1 MQELAAEDH
10 FVNEKLMRIF
20 FCIFCLVFQRE
31 RETDYFSW
39 WASVCV
45 YATEALRLSY
55 SIFLSYWNFSPPLH
69 HHPGTSLCDSYS
81 QQIKVLSRMSLHYWE
96 KLTKTLYRLD
106 SNQKPGSRFLDL
118 KLWNQI
124 LLEMCQNSDFPPSS
138 SSSFSDLI
146 ICDSYFQQ
154 IRSFQE
160 CL

>member
-1 MQELAAEDH
+1 MQKLAEDH

-81 QQIKVLSRMSLHYWE
+81 QQIKVLSRMSLHLWK
-96 KLTKTLYRLD
+96 KLTKTLPRLD
-106 SNQKPGSRFLDL
+106 SNQKHGLRFLDL
-118 KLWNQI
+118 KPWNQI
-124 LLEMCQNSDFPPSS
+124 LFGLCQKFRFFPLLFTITQGPHYVIPTLSK
-138 SSSFSDLI
+138 
-146 ICDSYFQQ
+146 
-154 IRSFQE
+154 
-160 CL
+160 